1 MKWDDE
7 KVKEFARLY
16 TSGTSGK
23 TIEEKMEN
31 FKKEEKKAHRA
42 KRKEW
47 YSWQKRAES
56 VGVAPLPPHRPSAQ
70 VRREWEEKIIQAEK
84 REVQSRF
91 DLKLSEFHRATQQY
105 IVFLIQY
112 STHIEE
118 NYPDIHNETI
128 KEIKNGN
135 N

>member
-16 TSGTSGK
+16 TSGTAGN
-23 TIEEKMEN
+23 TIDEKLEN
-31 FKKEEKKAHRA
+31 FKKKEKKVHLAKRREWHSWKNRA
-42 KRKEW
+42 K
-47 YSWQKRAES
+47 A
-56 VGVAPLPPHRPSAQ
+56 VGVASLPPHRPSAQ
-70 VRREWEEKIIQAEK
+70 VRREWEKKIVQAEGDTK
-84 REVQSRF
+84 MSE
-91 DLKLSEFHRATQQY
+91 KMSEFHRATQQY

-112 STHIEE
+112 SKHIED
-118 NYPDIHNETI
+118 NYPDIHNQTI